1 MQNIKSIIESL
12 MLVSGKPLAMDEL
25 AKFLELDEVA
35 VKKAIA
41 ELVEK
46 YDHPDSGIQVAI
58 NGKKVQ
64 FTTNSANADSLYK
77 YFKEELSSELSR
89 PALETLTIIAYRQ
102 PISKEELEQIR
113 GVNCSMIIRNLL
125 IKGLIELEDTKDS
138 LVPLYSVTMDF
149 LRHLGINSVEELPD
163 FTKLNSDE
171 NLQRLIENN
180 NNDENTE
187 DASQR
192 EIS

>member
-1 MQNIKSIIESL
+1 MKNIKSIIESL

-25 AKFLELDEVA
+25 VKFLEVDDEE

-41 ELVEK
+41 ELAEK
-46 YDHPDSGIQVAI
+46 YDQEESGIHIAI
-58 NGKKVQ
+58 NSKKVQ
-64 FTTNSANADSLYK
+64 FTTNPINADYLYK

-125 IKGLIELEDTKDS
+125 IKGLIELEENKDS

-163 FTKLNSDE
+163 FAKLNSDE
-171 NLQRLIENN
+171 NLQKLIENN

-187 DASQR
+187 NIQSR

>member
-12 MLVSGKPLAMDEL
+12 MLVSGKPLAIDEI
-25 AKFLELDEVA
+25 AKFLELDEEA
-35 VKKAIA
+35 VKKAIT

-46 YDHPDSGIQVAI
+46 YDHSDSGIHVAI

-64 FTTNSANADSLYK
+64 FTTNPANADSLYK

-113 GVNCSMIIRNLL
+113 GVNCSMIVRNLL
-125 IKGLIELEDTKDS
+125 IKGLIELEDNKDS
-138 LVPLYSVTMDF
+138 LAPLYSVTMDF

-163 FTKLNSDE
+163 FAKLNSDE
-171 NLQRLIENN
+171 NLQKLIENN

-187 DASQR
+187 NTK
-192 EIS
+192 

>member
-12 MLVSGKPLAMDEL
+12 MLVSAKPLAMDEI
-25 AKFLELDEVA
+25 AKFLELDEEA

-46 YDHPDSGIQVAI
+46 YDQADSGIQVAI

-64 FTTNSANADSLYK
+64 FTTNPANADSLYK

-149 LRHLGINSVEELPD
+149 LRHLGISSVEELPD

-187 DASQR
+187 GSSQR